1 VSLKRT
7 TAEAELGEADAASG
21 AAVAPALLG
30 GGVTDASGTA
40 GAGAFSELAAGVGGS
55 LGAGNSLGAFGTAAL
70 GMGAGSACGAGAEAG
85 AGATTKF
92 GASVEAAAA
101 ADAGGV
107 GAAECTGFA
116 EATGGVAAEALTVGV
131 CAQRRVGLISATS
144 MPRQR
149 KQSPQTRADVEEL
162 IEVLTLEPES
172 FGHRDLNCKQNCR
185 SALHGRELWP
195 TSSARID
202 PRTRGQI
209 SGARVAYAPPMTT
222 TQHPDRVVLHIAGSD
237 RPGVTA
243 RLAQVIAEDQ
253 SAQLI
258 NIGQSVLHGYLML
271 SAIVDLPKDSHA
283 LRKLLFA
290 ATDMG
295 LRFEATPFLPH
306 SAQGGSEDVN
316 ALNIIVLGPLGDGVA
331 TAAITNFLAK
341 RGMNIREIRSLSEHE
356 LDGLELTV
364 DPIAGTL
371 LGTSELS
378 ELRGQ
383 LLRLGMEHGVDLAV
397 QRDDVFRRSKRL
409 VCMDVD
415 STFVKGEFIDDLAEL
430 AGCKEQVAAI
440 TARAMRGEL
449 DFKQALAER
458 VKLLEGLPYERARAL
473 IERFE
478 LTPGADRFVKIL
490 HKFGFLVGLV
500 SGGFTFFVD
509 ELKAR
514 FGLDFA
520 FANELEI
527 VDGKLTG
534 RVLGNIVDGARKAQV
549 LKEMAQTYACPLEQ
563 TVAIGDGANDI
574 FMLQTAGLGIAFRAK
589 PKLQEVAHMSL
600 NHHERLDT
608 LLYLMGFNARDLR
621 LA

>member
-1 VSLKRT
+1 
-7 TAEAELGEADAASG
+7 
-21 AAVAPALLG
+21 
-30 GGVTDASGTA
+30 
-40 GAGAFSELAAGVGGS
+40 
-55 LGAGNSLGAFGTAAL
+55 
-70 GMGAGSACGAGAEAG
+70 
-85 AGATTKF
+85 
-92 GASVEAAAA
+92 
-101 ADAGGV
+101 
-107 GAAECTGFA
+107 
-116 EATGGVAAEALTVGV
+116 
-131 CAQRRVGLISATS
+131 
-144 MPRQR
+144 
-149 KQSPQTRADVEEL
+149 
-162 IEVLTLEPES
+162 
-172 FGHRDLNCKQNCR
+172 
-185 SALHGRELWP
+185 
-195 TSSARID
+195 
-202 PRTRGQI
+202 
-209 SGARVAYAPPMTT
+209 MTT

-237 RPGVTA
+237 RPGITA
-243 RLAQVIAEDQ
+243 RLTQVIAEDE

-258 NIGQSVLHGYLML
+258 SIGQSVLHGYLML
-271 SAIVDLPKDSHA
+271 SAIVDIPRDSYA

-290 ATDMG
+290 ATEMG
-295 LRFEATPFLPH
+295 LRLQATPFLAPENE
-306 SAQGGSEDVN
+306 ADAEVN
-316 ALNIIVLGPLGDGVA
+316 SLNVIVLGPLGNGVA
-331 TAAITNFLAK
+331 TAAISNFLAK
-341 RGMNIREIRSLSEHE
+341 RTMNIREIRALSEDE

-364 DPIAGTL
+364 DLPAGTAL
-371 LGTSELS
+371 SESGLS

-397 QRDDVFRRSKRL
+397 QRDDVFRRSKRQ

-458 VKLLEGLPYERARAL
+458 VKLLEGLPFARARAL

-490 HKFGFLVGLV
+490 QKFGFRVGLV

-520 FANELEI
+520 FANELEVVDEKLTGKVLGRI
-527 VDGKLTG
+527 VDGE
-534 RVLGNIVDGARKAQV
+534 RKAQV
-549 LKEMAQTYACPLEQ
+549 LREMAQAYACPLEQ

-589 PKLQEVAHMSL
+589 PKLQEVADMSL
-600 NHHERLDT
+600 NHHERIDT

-621 LA
+621 QA

>member
-1 VSLKRT
+1 
-7 TAEAELGEADAASG
+7 
-21 AAVAPALLG
+21 
-30 GGVTDASGTA
+30 
-40 GAGAFSELAAGVGGS
+40 
-55 LGAGNSLGAFGTAAL
+55 
-70 GMGAGSACGAGAEAG
+70 
-85 AGATTKF
+85 
-92 GASVEAAAA
+92 
-101 ADAGGV
+101 
-107 GAAECTGFA
+107 
-116 EATGGVAAEALTVGV
+116 
-131 CAQRRVGLISATS
+131 
-144 MPRQR
+144 
-149 KQSPQTRADVEEL
+149 
-162 IEVLTLEPES
+162 
-172 FGHRDLNCKQNCR
+172 
-185 SALHGRELWP
+185 
-195 TSSARID
+195 
-202 PRTRGQI
+202 
-209 SGARVAYAPPMTT
+209 MTT

-243 RLAQVIAEDQ
+243 RLVQVIAEDE

-271 SAIVDLPKDSHA
+271 SAIVDIPRDSFA

-295 LRFEATPFLPH
+295 LRFEATPVRQ
-306 SAQGGSEDVN
+306 SAGDAGGDVN
-316 ALNIIVLGPLGDGVA
+316 SLNLIVLGPLGDGVA
-331 TAAITNFLAK
+331 TAAITSFLAT
-341 RGMNIREIRSLSEHE
+341 RAMNIREIRALSEQE
-356 LDGLELTV
+356 LNGLELIV
-364 DPIAGTL
+364 DLTAGTAL
-371 LGTSELS
+371 SESGLS

-397 QRDDVFRRSKRL
+397 QRDDMFRRSKRL

-430 AGCKEQVAAI
+430 AGCKDQVAGI

-458 VKLLEGLPYERARAL
+458 VKLLEGLSFERARSL
-473 IERFE
+473 IGRFE

-490 HKFGFLVGLV
+490 HKFGFRVGLV

-520 FANELEI
+520 FANELE
-527 VDGKLTG
+527 VADGKLTG
-534 RVLGNIVDGARKAQV
+534 KVLGEIVDGQRKARV
-549 LKEMAQTYACPLEQ
+549 LREMAQTYACPLEQ

-589 PKLQEVAHMSL
+589 PKLQEVADMSL

-621 LA
+621 EA